1 MSEMVVQFRDTPE
14 ASDSRVATR
23 VRFIADINGEFVDEW
38 QRDFRL
44 SAGDSHA
51 IEVTAGH
58 YSVEAFWRN
67 GRSASYSC
75 FVPQDGSGSVVL
87 VSPSY
92 TRVSK
97 SLERDFSRPSAGGM
111 SRRGKGVPPSFEVF
125 VSDDKSDS
133 WSFLCDQERLS
144 YQSNLSTSSLPA
156 PRDEN
161 VTLSARDGKERN
173 WVKYWADDEWTVSSL
188 PFDDHQDERCI
199 LRSAPEGVP
208 FIASSDPDIASMV
221 DLLPAGNSEA
231 MRRYAAVSFDEC
243 SQAAKEKM
251 ISSRPLGL
259 CAFAY
264 AEYDNFDSAPW
275 ISLLPHM
282 KRHTEWL
289 PDISVILGWR
299 CLMRAQS
306 REDWNKA
313 TKLLDTAVS
322 VGVPYYALG
331 VKLLAEA
338 FTLTAGRAEHQ
349 GPDAQKVRA
358 VAAKTIATEAFTTV
372 HA

>member
-1 MSEMVVQFRDTPE
+1 MSEMIVKFRDTPE
-14 ASDSRVATR
+14 ASDSRVSTR
-23 VRFIADINGEFVDEW
+23 VRFIADVNGEFVDEW

-51 IEVTAGH
+51 IEVNAGH

-75 FVPQDGSGSVVL
+75 FVPQDGSGNVVL

-92 TRVSK
+92 TRVPRSP
-97 SLERDFSRPSAGGM
+97 ERDFSRPSAGGM
-111 SRRGKGVPPSFEVF
+111 SRRGKGAPPAFEVF
-125 VSDDKSDS
+125 VSDDNTDS
-133 WSFLCDQERLS
+133 WSFLCDRDRLS
-144 YQSNLSTSSLPA
+144 HQSNLSTSTLPA
-156 PRDEN
+156 PRDVN
-161 VTLSARDGKERN
+161 FTLSPRDAKERN

-188 PFDDHQDERCI
+188 PFDDYQEESCI

-231 MRRYAAVSFDEC
+231 MRRYAAVSFGEC
-243 SQAAKEKM
+243 SPAAIETM

-264 AEYDNFDSAPW
+264 AEYDNFDNANW
-275 ISLLPHM
+275 IGLLPHM
-282 KRHTEWL
+282 KRHAGWL

-306 REDWNKA
+306 QDDWNNAKN
-313 TKLLDTAVS
+313 LLDSAVS

-338 FTLTAGRAEHQ
+338 FTLTESRAEHQ
-349 GPDAQKVRA
+349 GSDAQKVRA
-358 VAAKTIATEAFTTV
+358 VAAKTIASEAFTTV